1 MSAEGVPMFPAPLT
15 TQGRLVWAF
24 EQQDRAEWF
33 MKHTATSYASALA
46 DGASAASM
54 QWELE
59 NFKRH
64 REESAK
70 AKTLVDEARE
80 EYNRELDLRIEQ
92 KKEMPPAVG
101 AAEGVEKPIV

>member
-1 MSAEGVPMFPAPLT
+1 MN
-15 TQGRLVWAF
+15 
-24 EQQDRAEWF
+24 
-33 MKHTATSYASALA
+33 HTATSYASALA

-70 AKTLVDEARE
+70 AKALVDEARE
-80 EYNRELDLRIEQ
+80 WSTRELNFRIEQ
-92 KKEMPPAVG
+92 KTEMPPAVR
-101 AAEGVEKPIV
+101 AAEGVEKPNV